1 MSAGDAGNISTT
13 AYQPVL
19 TPSGVD
25 GSRCRECR
33 LSAAPATPRC
43 PWCGSAVDRETFP
56 PRGSV
61 WASTVVRIDVGTRRP
76 PYGVAYVDLDDGP
89 RVLVLLRRPELLPG
103 ATRVVLAPTDDPAAW
118 AVADEETTP

>member
-1 MSAGDAGNISTT
+1 M
-13 AYQPVL
+13 
-19 TPSGVD
+19 
-25 GSRCRECR
+25 
-33 LSAAPATPRC
+33 
-43 PWCGSAVDRETFP
+43 DRETFP

-76 PYGVAYVDLDDGP
+76 PYGIAYVDLDDGP

-118 AVADEETTP
+118 AVADEEATP